1 MFWTELILIVIIII
15 LLYFLFKKNIK
26 PENTAPVVN
35 KTNKDD
41 LGKRVII
48 EELED
53 QFFALDKYN
62 LIKYLNKS
70 AKQRFGE
77 NLIDKNISSVIRD
90 TKLLE
95 AIDEAIKDQSTKNVN
110 VEINLPSYQLYKIYI
125 IPGPTHLF
133 PETDSVV
140 LFLKDF
146 TEITKAQ
153 KLKTDFVANVSHELR
168 TPLVSIKG
176 SLETILGPASDDK
189 AAQKKFMSIMSD
201 QVERMENLINDLLIL
216 SRIELEEHI
225 KPNNIVNLNDIF
237 TNIKSNFEL
246 VLKKKKINLHIEL
259 MEPTLVFGDNEKLL
273 TVFSNLIDN
282 AIKYSQVMEKIFMSK
297 VKIVQV
303 KLIAKNILISIKDEG
318 IGIPQQLIPRITERF
333 FRVDTEKSKKVGG
346 TGLGLAIMKHIISQH
361 RGDYEIH
368 SKVNKGTEIKIY
380 LPTK

>member
-1 MFWTELILIVIIII
+1 MFWTELILIFIIII

-77 NLIDKNISSVIRD
+77 NLIDKNISSVVRD

-95 AIDEAIKDQSTKNVN
+95 TIEEAIKDQTTKNVN

-189 AAQKKFMSIMSD
+189 VAQKKFMSIMSE
-201 QVERMENLINDLLIL
+201 QVLRMENLINDLLIL

-225 KPNNIVNLNDIF
+225 KPNKIVNLNDIF

-246 VLKKKKINLHIEL
+246 ILKKKKINLQIEL
-259 MEPTLVFGDNEKLL
+259 MEPTLVFGDNDKLL

-282 AIKYSQVMEKIFMSK
+282 AIKYSQDGKNIYIKSQNSEG
-297 VKIVQV
+297 
-303 KLIAKNILISIKDEG
+303 KLIGKNMLINIKDEG
-318 IGIPQQLIPRITERF
+318 IGIPQDLIPRITERF

-361 RGDYEIH
+361 RGDYEIL
-368 SKVNKGTEIKIY
+368 SKVNEGTEIKIY

>member
-1 MFWTELILIVIIII
+1 MFWTELILIVVIII

-95 AIDEAIKDQSTKNVN
+95 TIDEAIKDQTTKNVN
-110 VEINLPSYQLYKIYI
+110 VEINLPSYQLYKIYV

-133 PETDSVV
+133 PEIDSVV

-176 SLETILGPASDDK
+176 SLETILGPASNDQE
-189 AAQKKFMSIMSD
+189 AQKKFMSIMSD
-201 QVERMENLINDLLIL
+201 QVLRMENLINDLLIL

-225 KPNNIVNLNDIF
+225 KPNKIINLNDIF
-237 TNIKSNFEL
+237 KNIKSNFEL
-246 VLKKKKINLHIEL
+246 ILKKKKINLHIEL
-259 MEPTLVFGDNEKLL
+259 MEPTLVFGDNDKLL

-282 AIKYSQVMEKIFMSK
+282 SIKYSQGGKNIY
-297 VKIVQV
+297 VKSQNSEG
-303 KLIAKNILISIKDEG
+303 KLIGKNIVISIKDEG
-318 IGIPQQLIPRITERF
+318 IGIPQHLISRITERF

-361 RGDYEIH
+361 RGDYEIL
-368 SKVNKGTEIKIY
+368 SKLNEGTEIKIY

>member
-1 MFWTELILIVIIII
+1 MFWTELILIFIIII

-26 PENTAPVVN
+26 PKNTAPVVN

-53 QFFALDKYN
+53 QFFALDRYN

-77 NLIDKNISSVIRD
+77 NLIDKNISSVVRD

-95 AIDEAIKDQSTKNVN
+95 TIEEAIKDQTTKNVN

-189 AAQKKFMSIMSD
+189 VAQKKFMSIMSE
-201 QVERMENLINDLLIL
+201 QVLRMENLINDLLIL

-225 KPNNIVNLNDIF
+225 KPNKIVNLNDIF

-246 VLKKKKINLHIEL
+246 ILKKKKINLQIEL
-259 MEPTLVFGDNEKLL
+259 MEPTLVFGDNDKLL

-282 AIKYSQVMEKIFMSK
+282 AIKYSQDGKNIYIKSQNSEG
-297 VKIVQV
+297 
-303 KLIAKNILISIKDEG
+303 KLIGKNMLISIKDEG
-318 IGIPQQLIPRITERF
+318 IGIPQDLIPRITERF

-361 RGDYEIH
+361 RGDYEIL
-368 SKVNKGTEIKIY
+368 SKVNEGTEIKIF

>member
-1 MFWTELILIVIIII
+1 MFSLELVLVIIILI
-15 LLYFLFKKNIK
+15 LLYFLFKKKVN
-26 PENTAPVVN
+26 PTNTATIEN
-35 KTNKDD
+35 KTDKKD
-41 LGKRVII
+41 LSKRVII

-62 LIKYLNKS
+62 QIKYLNKS
-70 AKQRFGE
+70 AKSRFGE

-90 TKLLE
+90 TNLLE
-95 AIDEAIKDQSTKNVN
+95 KIDEAIKDQSTKYAD

-125 IPGPTHLF
+125 IPGPTYLF
-133 PETDSVV
+133 SEENSVV
-140 LFLKDF
+140 LFFKDF

-153 KLKTDFVANVSHELR
+153 KFKTDFVANVSHELR

-176 SLETILGPASDDK
+176 SLETILGPAADDFK
-189 AAQKKFMSIMSD
+189 AQKKFMKIMND
-201 QVERMENLINDLLIL
+201 QVSRMENLINDLLIL

-225 KPNNIVNLNDIF
+225 KPDKIVNLNDIF

-246 VLKKKKINLHIEL
+246 VLDKKKINLNIEL
-259 MEPTLVFGDNEKLL
+259 MDPTLVYGDEEKLL

-282 AIKYSQVMEKIFMSK
+282 SIKYSSDGKNIYIKSQNSEG
-297 VKIVQV
+297 
-303 KLIAKNILISIKDEG
+303 KLINKNILISIKDEG
-318 IGIPQQLIPRITERF
+318 IGIPQELLPRITERF

-361 RGDYEIH
+361 RGDYEIL
-368 SKVNKGTEIKIY
+368 SKPNDGTEIKIY

>member
-1 MFWTELILIVIIII
+1 MFWTELILIFIIII

-62 LIKYLNKS
+62 SIKYLNKS

-77 NLIDKNISSVIRD
+77 NLIDKNISSVVRD

-95 AIDEAIKDQSTKNVN
+95 TIEEAIKDQTTKNVN

-189 AAQKKFMSIMSD
+189 VAQKKFMSIMSE
-201 QVERMENLINDLLIL
+201 QVLRMENLINDLLIL

-225 KPNNIVNLNDIF
+225 KPNKIVNLNDIF

-246 VLKKKKINLHIEL
+246 ILKKKKINLQIEL
-259 MEPTLVFGDNEKLL
+259 METTLVFGDNDKLL

-282 AIKYSQVMEKIFMSK
+282 AIKYSQDGKNIY
-297 VKIVQV
+297 VKSQNSEG
-303 KLIAKNILISIKDEG
+303 KLIGKNMLISIKDEG
-318 IGIPQQLIPRITERF
+318 IGIPQDLIPRITERF

-361 RGDYEIH
+361 RGDYEIL
-368 SKVNKGTEIKIY
+368 SKVNEGTEIKIF

>member
-1 MFWTELILIVIIII
+1 MFWTELILIVVIII

-26 PENTAPVVN
+26 PENTAPVIN
-35 KTNKDD
+35 KANTDD

-62 LIKYLNKS
+62 SIKYLNKS

-77 NLIDKNISSVIRD
+77 NLIDKNISSVVRD

-95 AIDEAIKDQSTKNVN
+95 KIEEAIKDQTTKNVN

-133 PETDSVV
+133 PEIDSVV

-189 AAQKKFMSIMSD
+189 VAQKKFMSIMSD
-201 QVERMENLINDLLIL
+201 QVLRMENLINDLLIL

-225 KPNNIVNLNDIF
+225 KPNKIVNLNDIF

-246 VLKKKKINLHIEL
+246 ILKKKKINLQIEL
-259 MEPTLVFGDNEKLL
+259 MEPTLVFGDNDKLL

-282 AIKYSQVMEKIFMSK
+282 AIKYSQDGKNIYIKSQNSEG
-297 VKIVQV
+297 
-303 KLIAKNILISIKDEG
+303 KLIGKNMLINIKDEG
-318 IGIPQQLIPRITERF
+318 IGIPQDLIPRITERF

-361 RGDYEIH
+361 RGDYEIL
-368 SKVNKGTEIKIY
+368 SKVNEGTEIKIY